1 MQAETLVIQNE
12 LESVTNIKNNLQ
24 VQLKEKEESAK
35 MVNQDL
41 VRTNSE
47 KNETGKLAEL
57 LSKKVQECEFTLANQ
72 SDSFVEM
79 NRSLEENQLKIKD
92 LEEKLLSTT
101 RLQQV
106 QLKRLEELSSEKAQ
120 IWMEKSSLSAKLSD
134 QIREKSS
141 LKKDYDLVVNDIKN
155 KETLLSELTIT
166 NQALNNELIEQK
178 NHFKEFAEKMSL
190 ERECLQDSLT
200 DDLASQMVTTTMW
213 HTKLDFA
220 MTEICSLKA
229 EREDMSAVASALK
242 EKCNKLDQLN
252 ISNNSKLQEFTEEV
266 ELKNNE
272 LQRFENNLNLQKV
285 KFENTIEW
293 TRKEF
298 SLLNQSHKELKS
310 RFNIEINEFKD
321 YLKLLETSMA
331 DKNVLLEEA
340 QKNLTLSRESCDH
353 LKSELTHMAI
363 HQSSVET
370 ALENDRK
377 SFESAKLIYEERI
390 ANETREKSL
399 QSSENQELK
408 SKVEELEKEIYYL
421 KSAKSIEQNNENTI
435 QSLEHRKKRKS
446 DVRSV
451 DVDDIHLV

>member
-24 VQLKEKEESAK
+24 VQLKEKEEGAK

-47 KNETGKLAEL
+47 KNEAGKLAEL
-57 LSKKVQECEFTLANQ
+57 LSKKVQECEFTLATQ

-79 NRSLEENQLKIKD
+79 TRSLEENQLKIKD

-166 NQALNNELIEQK
+166 NQALNNELIEEK

-252 ISNNSKLQEFTEEV
+252 ISNNSKLQEFTDEV

-293 TRKEF
+293 TQKEF

-331 DKNVLLEEA
+331 DKIEEA
-340 QKNLTLSRESCDH
+340 QNNLTLSRESCDH
-353 LKSELTHMAI
+353 LKSELTQMAI
-363 HQSSVET
+363 HLSSVET

-421 KSAKSIEQNNENTI
+421 KSIHSAKSIEHNENTI